1 MDRYEY
7 IIASIPRYIDGYT
20 IKMMSMNIDSIS
32 MIVDILGG
40 IIFIA
45 FPIGY
50 FLTIR
55 LTRRGEIESEYYFL
69 TRNSRTI
76 QSSSNVVLM

>member
-7 IIASIPRYIDGYT
+7 IISSIPRYIDRYT
-20 IKMMSMNIDSIS
+20 TKMMSMNIDGIL
-32 MIVDILGG
+32 MIVDTLGG

-50 FLTIR
+50 FLAIR
-55 LTRRGEIESEYYFL
+55 LTRRGEIESKYYFL

-76 QSSSNVVLM
+76 QSSSNVVLV

>member
-1 MDRYEY
+1 MMMATNMG
-7 IIASIPRYIDGYT
+7 ISVIADA
-20 IKMMSMNIDSIS
+20 
-32 MIVDILGG
+32 LGG
-40 IIFIA
+40 SFFVA

-50 FLTIR
+50 FLAIGF
-55 LTRRGEIESEYYFL
+55 TRRGEIELEYYFL

>member
-7 IIASIPRYIDGYT
+7 IIASIPRYINGYT
-20 IKMMSMNIDSIS
+20 TKMMPMNIDSIS
-32 MIVDILGG
+32 MIV
-40 IIFIA
+40 IFIA

-76 QSSSNVVLM
+76 

>member
-7 IIASIPRYIDGYT
+7 IIASISMYIDGYT
-20 IKMMSMNIDSIS
+20 TRMMPMNIDSIS
-32 MIVDILGG
+32 VIADTLGG
-40 IIFIA
+40 SF
-45 FPIGY
+45 FVPFLIGY
-50 FLTIR
+50 FLTIG
-55 LTRRGEIESEYYFL
+55 LTGRGEIELEYFIL